1 RATAPQARQAARR
14 APDVAARGG
23 SRVLGGRCLLLHGQG
38 PRQLDFRARRAAR
51 PHVPARRRGAH
62 GDDHGPAHG
71 GGAGAQ
77 PAVLE
82 GVNVLRE
89 VRFLTPE
96 DIDAAMPIRAFA
108 FGQAMSQ
115 EHREFLE
122 RNLKYI
128 MGTFEDGRLASVG
141 TMWPFTA
148 YVGGTR
154 KGLGGL
160 AAVAT
165 APTARRRGHVATL
178 LRRWVEV
185 LHERGVGP
193 CADSPFDPRF
203 YARYG
208 FQSVAHGH
216 LVKLPI
222 SVLDTDEPYG
232 AVEVAPDEHAPLIPI
247 HAAFAG
253 RFSLSLTR
261 DDGTRGGMDQATQP
275 PGLD

>member
-1 RATAPQARQAARR
+1 GRRAVRSSGGRARAQAGAGRRDQGLPRRARPRGGGPAGDRLRDDRAAAPQARQAARR

-82 GVNVLRE
+82 RVSVLRE

-165 APTARRRGHVATL
+165 APTARRRGH
-178 LRRWVEV
+178 
-185 LHERGVGP
+185 
-193 CADSPFDPRF
+193 
-203 YARYG
+203 
-208 FQSVAHGH
+208 
-216 LVKLPI
+216 
-222 SVLDTDEPYG
+222 
-232 AVEVAPDEHAPLIPI
+232 
-247 HAAFAG
+247 
-253 RFSLSLTR
+253 
-261 DDGTRGGMDQATQP
+261 
-275 PGLD
+275 